1 MLLLALVL
9 GSCDGAGSPAIGT
22 GPPSPTVSTASS
34 APSSPA
40 ASPAASAAAPS
51 LTPVPGA
58 ASPSPSPTDPPTTA
72 TEWGTIWDAL
82 PAWYPIPHTATP
94 AIIRDPAT
102 AAFSIPAA
110 PEGTATAMQASLE
123 SAGYSTLALSGPLE
137 DGSMVIDSAGDGRCR
152 LQTSL
157 QPAGDTTLMTVLVGA
172 ECPFQ

>member
-9 GSCDGAGSPAIGT
+9 GTCDGAR
-22 GPPSPTVSTASS
+22 SPTSATAPPPATAS
-34 APSSPA
+34 ASPDLS
-40 ASPAASAAAPS
+40 SPAASAAGPS

-58 ASPSPSPTDPPTTA
+58 ASPSPSPTSPPTTA

-82 PAWYPIPHTATP
+82 PTWYPIPHTATP
-94 AIIRDPAT
+94 AIVRDPAT

-110 PEGTATAMQASLE
+110 PGGTATAMQASLE
-123 SAGYSTLALSGPLE
+123 GAGYSTLALSGPLE
-137 DGSMVIDSAGDGRCR
+137 DGSMVIDSAGDGQCR
-152 LQTSL
+152 LQTTL